1 MPDPH
6 WENLKESFHAA
17 VALAP
22 HERANYLNQACDGD
36 LTLQR
41 AVESLLKSHE
51 EENNFV
57 DAPAY
62 QAAAQMLADDDEF
75 KAGQTVAHYQIV
87 SLLGEGG
94 MGTVYLAEDTKLRRR
109 VSLKFLSTSFTQDH
123 ERLRRFEQEARA
135 ASALNHPNILTIHEI
150 GEIDGHPFIAT
161 EFIDGQTLRE
171 HTAKALIK
179 LEEALD
185 VAAQVASALAAAHQA
200 GIIHRDIKP
209 ENIMIRHDG
218 FVKVLDFGLVKLTE
232 KGATD
237 SEASTLV
244 NTDAGVVMGT
254 ARYMS
259 PEQARGKKVDA
270 RTDIW
275 SLGVV
280 LYELVAGR
288 LPFEGGTPSDVLS
301 LILQREPAPLARYS
315 PEVPT
320 ELERIIRKALHK
332 DREERYQTVKD
343 FLIDLKNLR
352 RELQFKA
359 ELDRSASPN
368 RSDEAVAAIS
378 SDQAVAGTAKQPEV
392 QTSLVDAAHP
402 TSSAEYIVSE

>member
-1 MPDPH
+1 MTPEHWQQVKALLQSALQRDPQ
-6 WENLKESFHAA
+6 
-17 VALAP
+17 
-22 HERANYLNQACDGD
+22 ERAAFISKACGGD
-36 LTLQR
+36 ESLR
-41 AVESLLKSHE
+41 HEVESLIISHGEAGSFIE
-51 EENNFV
+51 E
-57 DAPAY
+57 PAFNVNAEMFADE
-62 QAAAQMLADDDEF
+62 QTESLAGRSFGPYEILS
-75 KAGQTVAHYQIV
+75 K
-87 SLLGEGG
+87 LGAGG
-94 MGTVYLAEDTKLRRR
+94 MGDVYLAQDGRLGRKVALKLLP
-109 VSLKFLSTSFTQDH
+109 SHFTSDAD
-123 ERLRRFEQEARA
+123 RLRRFQQEARA

-150 GEIDGHPFIAT
+150 GQIDDHPFIAT

-171 HTAKALIK
+171 QTAKALIK
-179 LEEALD
+179 LEEALE
-185 VAAQVASALAAAHQA
+185 VAVQVASALAAAHKA

-232 KGATD
+232 KRAID

-280 LYELVAGR
+280 TYEMVTGHA
-288 LPFEGGTPSDVLS
+288 PFEGGTPSDVLS
-301 LILQREPAPLARYS
+301 LILQREPAPLVRYS

-352 RELQFKA
+352 RELQFQA
-359 ELDRSASPN
+359 ELERSASPN
-368 RSDEAVAAIS
+368 RSDEALAAMS
-378 SDQAVAGTAKQPEV
+378 SG
-392 QTSLVDAAHP
+392 
-402 TSSAEYIVSE
+402 